1 MNYLQ
6 LTADQHF
13 ADEIDEDAI
22 LFSSGPNAFTE
33 GMILDS
39 AGQPHE
45 PTRAL
50 VIPPYPTPYVNRN
63 TGTWRNT
70 MHTIWVEP
78 GLGQHKFIHYLTGK
92 WVDFKALSKLPGWF
106 YMANRLLLLL

>member
-1 MNYLQ
+1 MVYSPF
-6 LTADQHF
+6 TADQHYT
-13 ADEIDEDAI
+13 DEIDEDAI

-50 VIPPYPTPYVNRN
+50 IIPPYPTPYVNRN

-92 WVDFKALSKLPGWF
+92 WVNFKALSKLPGWF
-106 YMANRLLLLL
+106 YMAN